1 MAAGNGSDGMMATT
15 KKPNVLG
22 GALASMSKPSQL
34 EPSTAAYVVPPA
46 DVDDDDR
53 PVGVI
58 VRLPPADH
66 RAVSAFARDRNMSLQ
81 EFVENAI
88 NVVFKAEGL
97 APIVGMP
104 RPKGRRPRRG

>member
-1 MAAGNGSDGMMATT
+1 MST

-22 GALASMSKPSQL
+22 GALAAMNKPVEKEQTS
-34 EPSTAAYVVPPA
+34 PFSIPPVEIA
-46 DVDDDDR
+46 EDDR

-66 RAVSAFARDRNMSLQ
+66 RAVSNFARERNMSLQ
-81 EFVENAI
+81 EFVEHAI
-88 NVVFKAEGL
+88 NAVFKAEGL